1 MICNTFD
8 ESLRRRNIIEVFKS
22 QWYLRYLVTTCA
34 NAAVLWQSST
44 ELRGQNPTQLSVLRG
59 HKREVSQVDFN
70 RGQGGDEE
78 EEQRE
83 LITCSYDRVILWSVH
98 QLLQTKASGA
108 GGTTV
113 AREMGDI
120 SACRLVKH
128 KVSKN
133 I

>member
-1 MICNTFD
+1 M
-8 ESLRRRNIIEVFKS
+8 
-22 QWYLRYLVTTCA
+22 TTCA

-44 ELRGQNPTQLSVLRG
+44 DLRGQNPTQLSVLRG

-78 EEQRE
+78 EE

-98 QLLQTKASGA
+98 QLLQTKASASGA

-120 SACRLVKH
+120 SASRLVKH